1 MEHVFDNELSYDDMG
16 IHQRYRILLPLL
28 DVEHKHSYVEPF
40 TLGTCRSIRICT
52 SLLAHCT
59 I

>member
-1 MEHVFDNELSYDDMG
+1 MDHVFDNELSYDDMG

-28 DVEHKHSYVEPF
+28 DVEHKHSYLEPV

-52 SLLAHCT
+52 SLL
-59 I
+59 